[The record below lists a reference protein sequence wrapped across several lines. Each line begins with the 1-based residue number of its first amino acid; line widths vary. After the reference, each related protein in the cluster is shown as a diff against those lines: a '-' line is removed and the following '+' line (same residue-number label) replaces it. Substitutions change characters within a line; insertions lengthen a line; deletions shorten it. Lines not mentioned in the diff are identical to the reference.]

1 MTGARP
7 LARRPA
13 VERRLG
19 DDGDGV
25 LIDVSAK
32 SAYVLNRTAWAIWE
46 LCDRQHSADE
56 VIAELARRWGI
67 DEQQAAPGCRRVLA
81 FMEAAELV
89 VGVER

>member
-1 MTGARP
+1 
-7 LARRPA
+7 

-25 LIDVSAK
+25 LIDVAAK

-46 LCDRQHSADE
+46 LCDSQRGADE
-56 VIAELARRWGI
+56 VIEELARRWGI
-67 DEQQAAPGCRRVLA
+67 GERQAAPGCRRVLA

>member
-1 MTGARP
+1 MTGARL

-13 VERRLG
+13 VERQLG

-25 LIDVSAK
+25 LIDVAAQI
-32 SAYVLNRTAWAIWE
+32 AYVLNRTAWAIWE

-56 VIAELARRWGI
+56 IIAELARRWGI
-67 DEQQAAPGCRRVLA
+67 DEEAVAAGCRRVLA
-81 FMEAAELV
+81 FLERAELV

>member
-1 MTGARP
+1 MTGARL

-13 VERRLG
+13 VERHLG
-19 DDGDGV
+19 HDGDGV
-25 LIDVSAK
+25 LIDVAAK

-56 VIAELARRWGI
+56 IIAELARRWGI
-67 DEQQAAPGCRRVLA
+67 DEERAAPGCRRVLA
-81 FMEAAELV
+81 FLEAAALV

>member
-1 MTGARP
+1 MMDGRL

-19 DDGDGV
+19 DEGDGV
-25 LIDVSAK
+25 LIDVAAK

-56 VIAELARRWGI
+56 IIAELARRWGI
-67 DEQQAAPGCRRVLA
+67 DQAQAQPGCLRVLA
-81 FMEAAELV
+81 FLEAAELI
-89 VGVER
+89 VGIEC

>member
-1 MTGARP
+1 MTTARR

-13 VERRLG
+13 LERRFG

-25 LIDVSAK
+25 LIDVAAR

-46 LCDRQHSADE
+46 LCDRQHGANE

-67 DEQQAAPGCRRVLA
+67 DEERVAPGCRRVLA
-81 FMEAAELV
+81 FLEAAQLV
-89 VGVER
+89 VGVDR